1 MVRALELKTGR
12 VRWETKVGPETGQ
25 YFFHGDPL
33 VAGDTIV
40 VGADAATGGNIHAF
54 DRTTGRELWRHAA
67 GRGVTGPIAGLNGRI
82 YAAQSSEGLL
92 VSLALD
98 SGQLRWSAPINLP
111 SYEGGGAAVIGERV
125 FAGDVS
131 GSLHAIDAA
140 TGKDVWVVRLGAPVS
155 TSVSVADG
163 DLYVGTA
170 NGTVVRVAT
179 DRGGVAGSLKV
190 HDTWRPASVPVVA
203 GDSLFVL
210 LADPSADYRA
220 LVSIDRAL
228 TRVQW
233 QVTADP
239 KWLTSRVFLSG
250 ELIVLG
256 TPAGEVTAYC
266 SKSGAKVWSRSI
278 NGRVRSI
285 GGADAV
291 LLIGTQTGDLY
302 GFNAPASCAA
312 R

>member
-1 MVRALELKTGR
+1 MVRALELKSGR

-67 GRGVTGPIAGLNGRI
+67 GRGVTGPIAGLNGRV

-98 SGQLRWSAPINLP
+98 SGQLRWSAPISLP
-111 SYEGGGAAVIGERV
+111 GFEGGGPAAMDERV

-131 GSLHAIDAA
+131 GSLHAVDAA
-140 TGKDVWVVRLGAPVS
+140 TGKEVWSVRLGAPVS

-170 NGTVVRVAT
+170 NGTVVRVGA
-179 DRGGVAGSLKV
+179 DRGGLAGSLKV

-239 KWLTSRVFLSG
+239 KWLTSRVFLWG

-285 GGADAV
+285 GGADPV

-312 R
+312 K